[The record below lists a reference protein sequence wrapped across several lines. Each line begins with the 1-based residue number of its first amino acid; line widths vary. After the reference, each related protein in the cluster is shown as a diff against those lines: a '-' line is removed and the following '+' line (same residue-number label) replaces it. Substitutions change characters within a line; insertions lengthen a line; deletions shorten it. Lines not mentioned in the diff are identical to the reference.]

1 MANPIA
7 GWYPDP
13 SGDQT
18 KLRWWDGNQWTDN
31 YADAVAPQQPMQP
44 QQSQQ
49 VVQPQQ
55 PAQPVA
61 QPQQDP
67 RQQETAQAQSS
78 AQRATPQSQPQP
90 QPTPQ
95 SQAGAQPQ
103 AAPQPQ
109 QPYNQAQY
117 GAQPQ
122 YGQVPG
128 QQPMGYASQAP
139 ANSTDDTL
147 RLIAFIL
154 CIISTVALCWA
165 IIPLAWMIPMT
176 VHCWGIYKRRKEN
189 TTVFGVCTLIFVNL
203 IGGILLLVSTRD
215 R

>member
-1 MANPIA
+1 
-7 GWYPDP
+7 
-13 SGDQT
+13 
-18 KLRWWDGNQWTDN
+18 
-31 YADAVAPQQPMQP
+31 
-44 QQSQQ
+44 
-49 VVQPQQ
+49 
-55 PAQPVA
+55 
-61 QPQQDP
+61 
-67 RQQETAQAQSS
+67 
-78 AQRATPQSQPQP
+78 
-90 QPTPQ
+90 
-95 SQAGAQPQ
+95 
-103 AAPQPQ
+103 
-109 QPYNQAQY
+109 
-117 GAQPQ
+117 
-122 YGQVPG
+122 
-128 QQPMGYASQAP
+128 MGYAPQAP

>member
-31 YADAVAPQQPMQP
+31 YADAVVPQQPMQP
-44 QQSQQ
+44 QQAQQ
-49 VVQPQQ
+49 VAQPQQ
-55 PAQPVA
+55 PVQPVA

-67 RQQETAQAQSS
+67 QQQETAQVQSS
-78 AQRATPQSQPQP
+78 AQQATPQPQP
-90 QPTPQ
+90 QPQ
-95 SQAGAQPQ
+95 AQAGTQPQ

-122 YGQVPG
+122 YGQAPG
-128 QQPMGYASQAP
+128 QQPMGYAPQAP

-154 CIISTVALCWA
+154 CVISTVALCWA

-176 VHCWGIYKRRKEN
+176 VHCWGIYKRKKEN

>member
-49 VVQPQQ
+49 VAQPQQ

-61 QPQQDP
+61 QPQQ
-67 RQQETAQAQSS
+67 QETAQAQPS
-78 AQRATPQSQPQP
+78 AQQAIPQPQP
-90 QPTPQ
+90 QPQP
-95 SQAGAQPQ
+95 APQPQ

-128 QQPMGYASQAP
+128 QQPMGYAPQAP

-189 TTVFGVCTLIFVNL
+189 TTAFGVCTLIFVNL

>member
-49 VVQPQQ
+49 VAQPQQ

-61 QPQQDP
+61 QPQQ
-67 RQQETAQAQSS
+67 QETAQAQPSVQQ
-78 AQRATPQSQPQP
+78 AIPQPQP
-90 QPTPQ
+90 QPQPA
-95 SQAGAQPQ
+95 SQPQ

-128 QQPMGYASQAP
+128 QQSMGYAPQAP

-189 TTVFGVCTLIFVNL
+189 TTAFGVCTLIFVNL